1 MLYFFI
7 FLVITR
13 WDSNLKTFFDIILS
27 YYASTSLYYTTRVTC
42 IIFITLRH
50 SNRSHIC
57 LSSGSIILDQALN
70 LILDIQIYMVKRE
83 MSVYKKYTEFR
94 TPEATFLTKILTHT
108 HHLAPATSFRIRRR
122 SEKKT
127 PAAPRRRLRT
137 HRLSEEHSLRPV
149 PPPLDLCL
157 GPLTVSARRLV
168 RTHRRSE
175 ERSLRPAPPLLD
187 LCLGVEDLRP
197 AIHIR
202 GLGGVGRL
210 DLISCSCWLGCSR

>member
-1 MLYFFI
+1 
-7 FLVITR
+7 
-13 WDSNLKTFFDIILS
+13 LKTFFDIILS
-27 YYASTSLYYTTRVTC
+27 YYTSTSLYYTTRVTC

-122 SEKKT
+122 SEKKNSCCSPAPPPHAPPQRGAQPPPSAASARPLPRPSDSFCPAPLPHT
-127 PAAPRRRLRT
+127 PPQRGAQPPPGAASAGPLPRRRGPEARDPYPWT
-137 HRLSEEHSLRPV
+137 GRRRPSG
-149 PPPLDLCL
+149 LDILL
-157 GPLTVSARRLV
+157 LLV
-168 RTHRRSE
+168 RML
-175 ERSLRPAPPLLD
+175 SLA
-187 LCLGVEDLRP
+187 C
-197 AIHIR
+197 
-202 GLGGVGRL
+202 
-210 DLISCSCWLGCSR
+210 